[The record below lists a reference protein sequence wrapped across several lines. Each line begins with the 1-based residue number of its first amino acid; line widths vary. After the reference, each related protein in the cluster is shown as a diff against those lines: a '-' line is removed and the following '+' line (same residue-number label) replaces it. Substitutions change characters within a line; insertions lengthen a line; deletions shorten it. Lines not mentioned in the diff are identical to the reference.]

1 MKLKQKFI
9 FLLIAI
15 LAISSF
21 SFFLFIKQKTQKQ
34 SIQFIEQ
41 DWNTALAKAKQS
53 NKLIFLDIYAEWC
66 GPCKMLKNQTFTN
79 KEVATFFNNN
89 FINVS
94 IDAEKGIGTKLS
106 ADFQVSAYPTLIF
119 TNANGEVVLYTV
131 GFMNAKELMAFAQA
145 AIKKHQKN
153 N

>member
-1 MKLKQKFI
+1 MKLKQRFI

-15 LAISSF
+15 VAVSIF
-21 SFFLFIKQKTQKQ
+21 SFFSFTKQKTQKQ

-41 DWNTALAKAKQS
+41 DWNAALTKAKQN
-53 NKLIFLDIYAEWC
+53 NKLIFLDIYAVWC

-79 KEVATFFNNN
+79 KEVATFFNDN
-89 FINVS
+89 FINAS

-106 ADFQVSAYPTLIF
+106 ASFQVSAYPTLIF

-145 AIKKHQKN
+145 AIKKHQKK
-153 N
+153 

>member
-15 LAISSF
+15 VAVSVF
-21 SFFLFIKQKTQKQ
+21 SFFSFTKQKSPKQ

-41 DWNTALAKAKQS
+41 DWNAALTKAKQN
-53 NKLIFLDIYAEWC
+53 NKLIFLDMYAVWC

-79 KEVATFFNNN
+79 KEVATFFNDN

-106 ADFQVSAYPTLIF
+106 ESFQVSAYPTLIF
-119 TNANGEVVLYTV
+119 ANANGEVVLYTV
-131 GFMNAKELMAFAQA
+131 GFMKPKELMAFAQA
-145 AIKKHQKN
+145 AIKKQSKK
-153 N
+153 